1 MVRVVAA
8 TVYIPVDWCK
18 CAAFKYRGW
27 VFVITM
33 KEQKQ
38 TVADQLEDDVLQQLE
53 SAQNAT
59 NPINQ
64 IKRRIDED
72 DTTRGF
78 SIARIPTEAHEDFKT
93 LAKSMFAD
101 DYGMTLAFL
110 VHYFKITDGHN
121 EQFQEVADNLEARM
135 DTIETLLKEQGETDE
150 HGHEVDTLQ

>member
-1 MVRVVAA
+1 M
-8 TVYIPVDWCK
+8 T
-18 CAAFKYRGW
+18 
-27 VFVITM
+27 
-33 KEQKQ
+33 EQKQ
-38 TVADQLEDDVLQQLE
+38 TVADQLEDDILDKLE
-53 SAQNAT
+53 SAQNAS

-78 SIARIPTEAHEDFKT
+78 SISRIPTEAHEDFKT
-93 LAKSMFAD
+93 LAQSMFAD

-135 DTIETLLKEQGETDE
+135 DAIETLLQEQNQSQAEE